1 MLWGGRETY
10 NDNPLR
16 ARAMWQTQII
26 KLQQT
31 FQKKKGL
38 LLQKKKKEIAT
49 ICQALET
56 WYVLKKINK

>member
-31 FQKKKGL
+31 FQEKKKGL
-38 LLQKKKKEIAT
+38 LLQKKKKGNSHNLSST
-49 ICQALET
+49 
-56 WYVLKKINK
+56 LKHDMC

>member
-31 FQKKKGL
+31 FQEKKRFTAA
-38 LLQKKKKEIAT
+38 KKKEMAT
-49 ICQALET
+49 ICQAL
-56 WYVLKKINK
+56 WNMICAKNK

>member
-31 FQKKKGL
+31 FQEKGL
-38 LLQKKKKEIAT
+38 LLQKKKEMAT
-49 ICQALET
+49 IYQAL
-56 WYVLKKINK
+56 WNMICAKNK